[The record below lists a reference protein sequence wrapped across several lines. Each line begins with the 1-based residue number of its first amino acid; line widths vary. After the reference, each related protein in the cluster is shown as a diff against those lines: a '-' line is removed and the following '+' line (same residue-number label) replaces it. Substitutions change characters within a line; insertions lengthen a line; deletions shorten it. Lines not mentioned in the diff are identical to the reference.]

1 MVNMKSKKPTTTR
14 YEVWEG
20 DILRASQSTQSGA
33 QKFMKPGRVM
43 KTKIWIGL
51 F

>member
-1 MVNMKSKKPTTTR
+1 MVKKGYTKR

-20 DILRASQSTQSGA
+20 DILRASQSTESGA
-33 QKFMKPGRVM
+33 EKFMKPGRVM
-43 KTKIWIGL
+43 KTKIWKGI